1 MTWECV
7 TCTVPQTGK
16 PAAQTPGGP
25 QCQPCVRE
33 DKRLA
38 AKLRKQRKKRKKRGK
53 R

>member
-7 TCTVPQTGK
+7 TCPEPQTGT

-25 QCQPCVRE
+25 QCRQCVRE

-38 AKLRKQRKKRKKRGK
+38 ASLKRARKRRKKRGK
-53 R
+53 L